1 MPATPDLISSLLPTP
16 VNATDPRLARIL
28 ALEPEF
34 DAACQRNMLHLYAE
48 DIAEYLV
55 SADGTC
61 RAGLNAADFATRFA
75 IDVGDAGIV
84 VGYVEAFFAFFQ
96 K

>member
-16 VNATDPRLARIL
+16 VDATDQRLARIL
-28 ALEPEF
+28 DLEPEF

-55 SADGTC
+55 SADGKC

-75 IDVGDAGIV
+75 IDVADAGIV
-84 VGYVEAFFAFFQ
+84 VGYVEAFFAFFP